1 MQLPWTVLIVRVLDE
16 SGALIQTHESEGA
29 FREF

>member
-16 SGALIQTHESEGA
+16 WRALIQTHESEGA